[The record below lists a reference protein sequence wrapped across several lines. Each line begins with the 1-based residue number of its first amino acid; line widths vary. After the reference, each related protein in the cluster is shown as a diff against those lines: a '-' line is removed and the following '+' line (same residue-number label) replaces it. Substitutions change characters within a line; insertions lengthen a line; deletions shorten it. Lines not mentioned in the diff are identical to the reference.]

1 MRAAVI
7 TSFGTPDVLHESRV
21 DTPVPGRGQVL
32 VEVRA
37 AGVNPAELL
46 ARSGAFDL
54 PAPAIIGFEFAGT
67 VAALGDDVTGI
78 EVGTRIAGWPDGF
91 ARGSYA
97 EFTLS
102 SNYTTIPDGVT
113 FEDAA
118 ATVIA
123 ADNAARGLALLR
135 PRPGETIVV
144 SGASGALGGAAVQ
157 FARLQGLT
165 VIGISGRSSLKHV
178 QSLGAI
184 AVEHGDHL
192 ADRVRA
198 VAPGPIDAALDTA
211 GKGLVATLVDL
222 RGGTERVVTLADPA
236 AAAQGVTFSAGHP
249 GNRDHRPVR
258 EALEHIAAG
267 EWRTRI
273 ARTFPLHRAAEAH
286 RTLEAGHTR
295 GKAAADPVRT
305 DDRRTRGH
313 DRGEATEPAIR
324 SLTLPQGHAVCWCP

>member
-7 TSFGTPDVLHESRV
+7 TSFGAADVLHEAEV
-21 DTPVPGRGQVL
+21 DTPVPGPGQVL

-46 ARSGAFDL
+46 ARSGDFDL

-78 EVGTRIAGWPDGF
+78 EVGARVAGWPDSF
-91 ARGSYA
+91 AQGSYA

-102 SNYTTIPDGVT
+102 SNYTTIPDGVSFT
-113 FEDAA
+113 DAA

-135 PRPGETIVV
+135 PSPGGTIVV
-144 SGASGALGGAAVQ
+144 TGASGALGGAAVQ

-165 VIGISGRSSLKHV
+165 VIGISGRSSLEYV
-178 QSLGAI
+178 QSLGAT
-184 AVEHGDHL
+184 AVEHGDDL

-211 GKGLVATLVDL
+211 GKGLVSTLVDL
-222 RGGTERVVTLADPA
+222 RGGTGRVVTLADPA
-236 AAAQGVTFSAGHP
+236 ATAQGVTFSAGHP
-249 GNRDHRPVR
+249 GNRDRRPVR
-258 EALEHIAAG
+258 EAFEHIAAG
-267 EWRTRI
+267 RWRTRI
-273 ARTFPLHRAAEAH
+273 ARTFPLHRAGDAH
-286 RTLEAGHTR
+286 RTLEAGHTG
-295 GKAAADPVRT
+295 GKLLLVP
-305 DDRRTRGH
+305 
-313 DRGEATEPAIR
+313 
-324 SLTLPQGHAVCWCP
+324 

>member
-7 TSFGTPDVLHESRV
+7 TSFGAADVLHEAQV
-21 DTPVPGRGQVL
+21 DTPVPGRGQTL

-37 AGVNPAELL
+37 AGLNPAELI
-46 ARSGAFDL
+46 ARSGGFGL

-67 VAALGDDVTGI
+67 VAAIGDDVTGV
-78 EVGTRIAGWPDGF
+78 EVGARIAGWPDSF
-91 ARGSYA
+91 SQGSYA

-118 ATVIA
+118 ATVIG

-135 PRPGETIVV
+135 PSPGETIVIT
-144 SGASGALGGAAVQ
+144 GASGALGGAAVQ

-165 VIGISGRSSLKHV
+165 VIGISGRSSLEYV
-178 QSLGAI
+178 ESLGAT
-184 AVEHGDHL
+184 AVEYGDHL

-211 GKGLVATLVDL
+211 GKGLVSTLIDL
-222 RGGTERVVTLADPA
+222 RGGAGRVVTLADPTA
-236 AAAQGVTFSAGHP
+236 AARGVTFSAGHP
-249 GNRDHRPVR
+249 GNRDSRPVR
-258 EALEHIAAG
+258 EALERIAAG

-273 ARTFPLHRAAEAH
+273 GRTFPLHQAAEAH
-286 RTLEAGHTR
+286 RMLEAGHTG
-295 GKAAADPVRT
+295 GKLLLIP
-305 DDRRTRGH
+305 
-313 DRGEATEPAIR
+313 
-324 SLTLPQGHAVCWCP
+324 

>member
-7 TSFGTPDVLHESRV
+7 TSFGAADVLHEAEV

-37 AGVNPAELL
+37 AGLNPAELL
-46 ARSGAFDL
+46 ARSGGFDL
-54 PAPAIIGFEFAGT
+54 SAPAIIGFEFAGT

-78 EVGTRIAGWPDGF
+78 EVGARVAGWPDGF
-91 ARGSYA
+91 TQGSYA

-102 SNYTTIPDGVT
+102 SNYTTIPDGVSFT
-113 FEDAA
+113 DAA

-123 ADNAARGLALLR
+123 ADNAARGLSLLR
-135 PRPGETIVV
+135 PNPGETIVV
-144 SGASGALGGAAVQ
+144 TGASGALGGAAVQ

-165 VIGISGRSSLKHV
+165 VIGISGRSSLEYV
-178 QSLGAI
+178 ESLGAT
-184 AVEHGDHL
+184 AVEHGDDL

-211 GKGLVATLVDL
+211 GKGLVSTLLDL
-222 RGGTERVVTLADPA
+222 RGGTGRVVTLADQA

-249 GNRDHRPVR
+249 GNRDSRPVR

-267 EWRTRI
+267 RWRTRI

-286 RTLEAGHTR
+286 RTLEAGHTG
-295 GKAAADPVRT
+295 GKLLLVP
-305 DDRRTRGH
+305 
-313 DRGEATEPAIR
+313 
-324 SLTLPQGHAVCWCP
+324 